1 MSIFSRLFQ
10 KEEGAAPA
18 RDGEEPGVLPEGTI
32 EDPSDQTTPNAV
44 MPEPPP
50 RATVERGVTQLYRDP
65 PSSPP
70 AGTPSS
76 PPVRTPPPLKRPAK
90 KAAAALPPPGSAN
103 EPTIQDALDK
113 VFPTDGSAPSR
124 PVHGTSS
131 PADEAAARAIFED
144 LAIAHVRPVRNMM
157 LELRWGDGLGAWL
170 ELARPALRSLRKMA
184 EPVGLA
190 DLCKGL
196 DAFSAALD
204 SDARSRDP
212 GAAERLLAAY
222 QPLVAALPR
231 AFTLDGD
238 RDRREPLLLQA
249 LLRQVPGLEPLMI
262 QRLAAAGLGALEAIM
277 RARADEMAAVAA
289 LPMTVAAALAT
300 KVQELHAPA
309 AAALETATA
318 RRALHARIRALEA
331 CHQAFE
337 KASTRWSAESR
348 TAKRR
353 HRRER
358 ELAYLPIVVALARA
372 GEVDLVDRLSTLPFA
387 RRIEELDRCLRAA
400 STATPA

>member
-18 RDGEEPGVLPEGTI
+18 RDGEESGVQPEVTI

-44 MPEPPP
+44 MPDPPP
-50 RATVERGVTQLYRDP
+50 RATVERGVTQLYRGTAAA
-65 PSSPP
+65 PP
-70 AGTPSS
+70 A
-76 PPVRTPPPLKRPAK
+76 RTPPPLKRATRSAP
-90 KAAAALPPPGSAN
+90 LPPPGSAN

-131 PADEAAARAIFED
+131 PADEAAARGIFED

-157 LELRWGDGLGAWL
+157 LELRWGDGVGAWL
-170 ELARPALRSLRKMA
+170 DLARPALRSLRKMA
-184 EPVGLA
+184 EPVGLT
-190 DLCKGL
+190 DLCKAL
-196 DAFSAALD
+196 DAFSVALD
-204 SDARSRDP
+204 AEARSREP
-212 GAAERLLAAY
+212 GAAERMLAAY

-231 AFTLDGD
+231 AFTIDGD

-262 QRLAAAGLGALEAIM
+262 QRLAAAGLGTLDPIM
-277 RARADEMAAVAA
+277 RARADELAAVAA
-289 LPMTVAAALAT
+289 LPVTVAAALAS
-300 KVQELHAPA
+300 KVQELHTPA

-318 RRALHARIRALEA
+318 RRALHTRIRALEA
-331 CHQAFE
+331 CQQAFE
-337 KASTRWSAESR
+337 KACTRWSAESR
-348 TAKRR
+348 AAKRR
-353 HRRER
+353 YRRER